1 MYVPVYGPNTRRPPS
16 QTLTASGRMSSRVA
30 LESTRS
36 CASFT
41 TSCIV
46 RSDRHQVDRVL
57 ACPLRCIKGEILCLT
72 CSSIAKLIQGVYETN
87 KSLSVLSKHRCIRQT
102 SDICSLLIKP
112 AFFFLHCTQLVHF
125 SSVCRDKMES
135 LLHVLFIRYQ
145 ALQFQ
150 ELVSQGGGG

>member
-1 MYVPVYGPNTRRPPS
+1 MNPGHMYVPVYGPNTRRPPS

-46 RSDRHQVDRVL
+46 GNDRHQVDRVL

-72 CSSIAKLIQGVYETN
+72 CSSIAKLIHCRECMKPIKACLSSQNTGVLDKLQIFAFYLCTWK
-87 KSLSVLSKHRCIRQT
+87 KSGPTVCNAKKK
-102 SDICSLLIKP
+102 KP
-112 AFFFLHCTQLVHF
+112 A
-125 SSVCRDKMES
+125 
-135 LLHVLFIRYQ
+135 
-145 ALQFQ
+145 
-150 ELVSQGGGG
+150 